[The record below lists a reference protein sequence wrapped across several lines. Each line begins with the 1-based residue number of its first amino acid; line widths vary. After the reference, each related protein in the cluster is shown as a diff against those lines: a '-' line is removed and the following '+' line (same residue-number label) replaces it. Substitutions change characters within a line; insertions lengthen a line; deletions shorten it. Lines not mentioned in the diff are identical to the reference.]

1 MTEQFNGYLVDLIIL
16 GVFALIM
23 FLTKDKHDD

>member
-1 MTEQFNGYLVDLIIL
+1 MTDQLNGYLVDLIIL

-23 FLTKDKHDD
+23 FLTKEKH